1 MRIFAIDDE
10 PKMLRLLH
18 DAIAQ
23 AAPEAEITD
32 FPLGTDAVSFL
43 LETGLQPDAVF
54 SDIQMP
60 GLTGLELAVRLKQIA
75 PDAKLVFVTGFDYAI
90 DAYRLHVGGY
100 IMKPVEACRVR
111 EELDNLFTNAPGARN
126 RLRVQCFGS
135 FEVFWNGE
143 PLRFARKQTKELFA
157 YLVDRRGASCT
168 AEEIIAAL
176 WEDTEELHA
185 AKQRVRNL
193 VSDLKNV
200 LKSNGMSEALIRQ
213 GSRLAI
219 RPELLDCDYYRML
232 AGDMAAVNA
241 FRGEYMEQ
249 YSWAEITKGGLSFR

>member
-32 FPLGTDAVSFL
+32 FPLGTDTVAFIE
-43 LETGLQPDAVF
+43 ETGSCPDAVF

-100 IMKPVEACRVR
+100 IVKPVEARRVR
-111 EELDNLFTNAPGARN
+111 EELDNLFPDAPGAQH

-135 FEVFWNGE
+135 FEVFWDGQ
-143 PLRFARKQTKELFA
+143 PLWFARKQTKELFA

-168 AEEIIAAL
+168 AEEIIAVL
-176 WEDTEELHA
+176 WEDAEELHA

-193 VSDLKNV
+193 VSDLKTV
-200 LKSNGMSEALIRQ
+200 LKSIGMSEALIRQ

-232 AGDMAAVNA
+232 SGDMAAVNA

>member
-1 MRIFAIDDE
+1 MRVFAIDDE

-32 FPLGTDAVSFL
+32 FLLGTDAVFYIA
-43 LETGLQPDAVF
+43 ETGIRPDAVF

-75 PDAKLVFVTGFDYAI
+75 PDTKLVFVTGFDYAI

-100 IMKPVEACRVR
+100 IVKPVEARRVR
-111 EELDNLFTNAPGARN
+111 EELDNLFPNAPSAQN

-135 FEVFWNGE
+135 FEVFWDGR
-143 PLRFARKQTKELFA
+143 PLWFARKQTKELLA

-176 WEDTEELHA
+176 WEDAEELHT

-193 VSDLKNV
+193 VNDLKTV
-200 LKSNGMSEALIRQ
+200 LKSIGMSETLIRQ
-213 GSRLAI
+213 GSSLAI
-219 RPELLDCDYYRML
+219 RPEKLDCDYYRML